1 VSYSWEAVT
10 ALLPTFLSSKKHK
23 RENKKLNI
31 QKEAI
36 KGLKKGDSIKNTKLT
51 EKDAISSSCCRN
63 FIPIEKALHFE
74 TLLTLGHI
82 NNEQNL

>member
-1 VSYSWEAVT
+1 
-10 ALLPTFLSSKKHK
+10 
-23 RENKKLNI
+23 LNV

-36 KGLKKGDSIKNTKLT
+36 KGFEKGDSIKNRKLT
-51 EKDAISSSCCRN
+51 EKDAISSSYCRN

-74 TLLTLGHI
+74 TLLILGHI